1 MAAARVKK
9 VNPYPIPATLTAK
22 DSVQGR
28 IAKLT
33 TVGFLIE
40 TERPLGLGHQFTINF
55 VIPVINKA
63 VQTVG
68 VVIKTYARYGGE
80 PGKSKSHT
88 LNEIHF
94 RNLGE
99 EDRVA
104 VNQFLSTIRQI

>member
-1 MAAARVKK
+1 MSAAKVKK
-9 VNPYPIPATLTAK
+9 VSPYPITVTLTGK
-22 DSVQGR
+22 DAIQGQ

-33 TVGFLIE
+33 TVGFLVE
-40 TERPLGLGHQFTINF
+40 TERALGLGQNLGVKF

-63 VQTVG
+63 VEVVG

-94 RNLGE
+94 RNLKE
-99 EDRVA
+99 EDKLA
-104 VNQFLSTIRQI
+104 VSKFVGSIRQV